1 MTKAISARLPVVLPM
16 LLGCLLLA
24 AGPAFAQTATS
35 TFTATSSGTVGTP
48 APAPAPAPAPGDGTA
63 PPPISKGPEAISC
76 SGPVKIATAAVSD
89 PTLPPGVVVTV
100 DVRGLSCVG
109 QTSGAT
115 YVNSGF
121 ANLTRP
127 LLATD
132 LVQTTFAV
140 YPDTAGGY
148 MDARTAMV
156 TLNLTYD
163 TITGA
168 LTTAL
173 ASIGNF
179 Q

>member
-1 MTKAISARLPVVLPM
+1 MTKPTSARLPVVLPM

-35 TFTATSSGTVGTP
+35 ILTTTISGTVGTL
-48 APAPAPAPAPGDGTA
+48 A
-63 PPPISKGPEAISC
+63 PPISNGPEAISC

>member
-1 MTKAISARLPVVLPM
+1 M

-35 TFTATSSGTVGTP
+35 LFTTTISGTLGTVL
-48 APAPAPAPAPGDGTA
+48 APGPLPT
-63 PPPISKGPEAISC
+63 PTGPELINC
-76 SGPVKIATAAVSD
+76 TGPVKIATAAVSD

-100 DVRGLSCVG
+100 DVRDLSCVG
-109 QTSGAT
+109 QTTGAT
-115 YVNSGF
+115 YINSGF

-140 YPDTAGGY
+140 YPETAGGY

-156 TLNLTYD
+156 TLNLIYD

-168 LTTAL
+168 LTTAS
-173 ASIGNF
+173 AAIGNF